1 MFFLGGGGDFPDERS
16 PSWVNIQV
24 DHTQLQK
31 ETNWGFIVYR
41 FRVWTVQTVLC
52 SEVEHWLN
60 LQLQG
65 LEGFRN
71 QSSSPTKVTNPM
83 VTTTPFNLSPL
94 NKSDWIDNKRCFS
107 FVHQYSVFVFVFCI
121 FQMYWN
127 RCIFVCTGTP
137 KRCMYTALCRA
148 WPDRGIR
155 LLACTLN
162 SCHVLQILVYLGYL
176 LQCQRHLTSHP
187 LLH

>member
-1 MFFLGGGGDFPDERS
+1 MLWFQKKLQNWQLESDILRPKYKWSLVSDSVIKKCFFEGVGWGVDFPDERS
-16 PSWVNIQV
+16 PSWVNIQI

-60 LQLQG
+60 LQIQG
-65 LEGFRN
+65 LARFRN
-71 QSSSPTKVTNPM
+71 QSSSLTKVTNPM

-107 FVHQYSVFVFVFCI
+107 FVHQYSVFVFVFWI
-121 FQMYWN
+121 FQMY
-127 RCIFVCTGTP
+127 
-137 KRCMYTALCRA
+137 
-148 WPDRGIR
+148 
-155 LLACTLN
+155 
-162 SCHVLQILVYLGYL
+162 
-176 LQCQRHLTSHP
+176 
-187 LLH
+187 

>member
-1 MFFLGGGGDFPDERS
+1 MIPKKLQNSTWQLESDILRPKYRWPLVWESVKKMFLFFSGGGDFPDERS
-16 PSWVNIQV
+16 PSWVNIQI

-60 LQLQG
+60 LQIQG
-65 LEGFRN
+65 LAEFRN
-71 QSSSPTKVTNPM
+71 QSSSLTKVTNPM

-121 FQMYWN
+121 FQMY
-127 RCIFVCTGTP
+127 
-137 KRCMYTALCRA
+137 
-148 WPDRGIR
+148 
-155 LLACTLN
+155 
-162 SCHVLQILVYLGYL
+162 
-176 LQCQRHLTSHP
+176 
-187 LLH
+187 